1 MEIPRINFNNLSP
14 DEFKKKQFSQ
24 LINQL
29 KILQQ
34 NSYGSINFNPNF
46 LLNLSEENQTA
57 LLKALSSIE
66 SLIINLISKNQG
78 KKKEK
83 MIFSFQHLDPLSKFS
98 VVNENSQLFLQ
109 INRDKHQ
116 LPPNSMIIICKQK
129 QNLQQP
135 NSRNNG
141 ENLATKDK

>member
-66 SLIINLISKNQG
+66 SLIINLISKSQG
-78 KKKEK
+78 KKKEEK
-83 MIFSFQHLDPLSKFS
+83 TIFCFNEGVPLSKFS
-98 VVNENSQLFLQ
+98 VVNEKSQLCLK

-116 LPPNSMIIICKQK
+116 LPPNSMIIICKKK
-129 QNLQQP
+129 QDLPQQNP
-135 NSRNNG
+135 REVG
-141 ENLATKDK
+141 ENLSK